1 MASNFLRPLGVP
13 CLLYIDDR
21 HNGQLQ
27 VSLDKRQYDTLGSI
41 DECNLAAAKSAVSLV
56 QFLLDIA
63 TRDTIAMIKVLHA
76 FKDRVKDCRIDVT
89 IDNLAAMHSWNNQGG
104 KGRDWNNAIEALF
117 LPLWI

>member
-1 MASNFLRPLGVP
+1 
-13 CLLYIDDR
+13 
-21 HNGQLQ
+21 
-27 VSLDKRQYDTLGSI
+27 
-41 DECNLAAAKSAVSLV
+41 
-56 QFLLDIA
+56 
-63 TRDTIAMIKVLHA
+63 MIKVLHA